1 MATRF
6 EIGYVGII
14 IFGAIFLIALIVS
27 ICLAIYYIPVFKML
41 SGKKKAE
48 SEIESLPVSVTGN
61 NYNNDE
67 LIAVIS
73 AAVAAYLSDTSVETV
88 PLMKADTKFKV
99 VSFRKVR

>member
-1 MATRF
+1 MPYLMIA
-6 EIGYVGII
+6 
-14 IFGAIFLIALIVS
+14 FGAIFLIALIVM

-41 SGKKKAE
+41 SGKKKE
-48 SEIESLPVSVTGN
+48 DSVTVIESPVYEPIT
-61 NYNNDE
+61 NYNSNNNDDE
-67 LIAVIS
+67 LLAVIS